1 MSFKSEIYQKD
12 YLLWITPVIILFAIF
27 YIIKK
32 DNRDRESAILH
43 HDSFR
48 SDTTLTLNV
57 NKTEGVN
64 KLIPDDSTFV
74 FFADIKGTTPR

>member
-12 YLLWITPVIILFAIF
+12 YLFWITPLIILFAIF
-27 YIIKK
+27 CMIKR
-32 DNRDRESAILH
+32 DNKDRESAILH

-57 NKTEGVN
+57 NKTERVN
-64 KLIPDDSTFV
+64 KIKTADSTFL

>member
-1 MSFKSEIYQKD
+1 MSLKSEIYQKD
-12 YLLWITPVIILFAIF
+12 YLFWITPVIILFVIF
-27 YIIKK
+27 CMIKR

-48 SDTTLTLNV
+48 SDTTLTLNL

-64 KLIPDDSTFV
+64 KILPADSTFV
-74 FFADIKGTTPR
+74 FFADIKGANP

>member
-12 YLLWITPVIILFAIF
+12 YLFWITPVIILFLIF
-27 YIIKK
+27 FVIKR

-48 SDTTLTLNV
+48 SDTTLTLNI
-57 NKTEGVN
+57 NRKEGAAKVT
-64 KLIPDDSTFV
+64 PTDSIFI
-74 FFADIKGTTPR
+74 FFADIKGRATR

>member
-12 YLLWITPVIILFAIF
+12 YLFWITPVAILFAIF
-27 YIIKK
+27 CMIKR

-43 HDSFR
+43 HGSFR

-57 NKTEGVN
+57 YETEKFNKI
-64 KLIPDDSTFV
+64 LPADSTLI
-74 FFADIKGTTPR
+74 FFADIKGKALR

>member
-12 YLLWITPVIILFAIF
+12 YLFWITPVIIIFAIF
-27 YIIKK
+27 CIIRR

-57 NKTEGVN
+57 NKTEGLN
-64 KLIPDDSTFV
+64 IIKPADSTLV
-74 FFADIKGTTPR
+74 FFADIKGTYP

>member
-12 YLLWITPVIILFAIF
+12 YLFWITPVIILFAIF
-27 YIIKK
+27 CIIKR

-48 SDTTLTLNV
+48 SDTTLTLNT
-57 NKTEGVN
+57 NKSGGVN
-64 KLIPDDSTFV
+64 DIISADSTFV
-74 FFADIKGTTPR
+74 FFANIKVTTPR